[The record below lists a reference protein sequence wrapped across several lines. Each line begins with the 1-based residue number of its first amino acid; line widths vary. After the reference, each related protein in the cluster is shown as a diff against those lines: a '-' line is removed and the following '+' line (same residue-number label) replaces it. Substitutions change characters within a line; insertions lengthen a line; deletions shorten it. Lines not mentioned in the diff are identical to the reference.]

1 MLEYLLCKEDICNII
16 VIYSCV
22 LINAQQVEDAAS
34 KVQAA
39 AKGGST
45 TEDDE
50 LSDDDD
56 EMSSL
61 VRTSLEMEYVTAI
74 DSVDTAVDEFYT
86 FKTTLESE
94 SLSNVTVIHGN
105 F

>member
-1 MLEYLLCKEDICNII
+1 MVGVLLN
-16 VIYSCV
+16 CV
-22 LINAQQVEDAAS
+22 LINAQQVEDAAG

-39 AKGGST
+39 GKGSST

-50 LSDDDD
+50 ISDDDD
-56 EMSSL
+56 DDDDDDVSSL

-74 DSVDTAVDEFYT
+74 DSVDTSIDEFYT

-94 SLSNVTVIHGN
+94 CMPTLVCL
-105 F
+105 

>member
-1 MLEYLLCKEDICNII
+1 MDRLRSLLHHCTKIITCKFIAGR
-16 VIYSCV
+16 IYSCV

-39 AKGGST
+39 GKGGST

-56 EMSSL
+56 ELSSL

-74 DSVDTAVDEFYT
+74 DSVDTSVDEFCT
-86 FKTTLESE
+86 FRTTLESE
-94 SLSNVTVIHGN
+94 
-105 F
+105 